1 MGSSSAQASCA
12 EGASPFFRSPQG
24 RRFGRRAGWALVVVA
39 LAWYLVAMAAHMG
52 VCAAGSD
59 SSGYVN
65 NARLLREGRLFADQ
79 RQIEG
84 VNPQDLPW
92 FTYVPLGFEPLHSVR
107 PFDPADANKM
117 VPTYPLGLSA
127 LFVAASVGSSLEIG
141 MPVAMWVML
150 AASLFLTYRLA
161 RQCGLSPGWAGAGV
175 AMLAASPVFIGMS
188 LQAMSDVPALCWT
201 TLALVLALDSRERRW
216 LAGLSGLAVVVAV
229 FIRPS
234 NVLVV
239 LPLLWVFRFDWRR
252 WLWLGLCGLPGAVVW
267 MLTNKALFGRYIAT
281 GYGDVGQLFG
291 WHNVLPVLRNYALS
305 FPRVLPLFFLAA
317 FGLGIRREAC
327 GETRRALAAT
337 TTWVVLPLA
346 FYAFYFHTQEAW
358 WYLRFVLPAFP
369 ALIALA
375 LRGLRRLHG
384 RIAAGATAGGRPVW
398 AGAVVAAVFGA
409 GLLVQ
414 ARATHSWDAWE
425 FGRGE
430 KDYPKLAQLLERH
443 APATA
448 VVFCMQTS
456 GALYFAGPQILVRW
470 DALER
475 EQASRLYAAATRAGR
490 PVYAAF
496 FPFEVSDGCFKKLPG
511 RWTQVDHIRDKTI
524 WRLDDPAG
532 AMPEKIEL
540 PAP

>member
-1 MGSSSAQASCA
+1 MGSSSDQAPRAAGVSQ
-12 EGASPFFRSPQG
+12 FFRSPEG
-24 RRFGRRAGWALVVVA
+24 RRYARIAGWSLVAVAVV
-39 LAWYLVAMAAHMG
+39 WYLALMASRMG

-79 RQIEG
+79 RQLEG

-107 PFDPADANKM
+107 PFNPADANKM

-127 LFVAASVGSSLEIG
+127 LFVAASVGSSLEAG

-161 RQCGLSPGWAGAGV
+161 RQCGLSPGWATAGM

-216 LAGLSGLAVVVAV
+216 LAGLSGLAVAVAV

-305 FPRVLPLFFLAA
+305 FPRVLPLCFLAVL
-317 FGLGIRREAC
+317 GLGREARA
-327 GETRRALAAT
+327 ESRAALAVAV
-337 TTWVVLPLA
+337 TWVVLPLA

-375 LRGLRRLHG
+375 LRGLRRVHG
-384 RIAAGATAGGRPVW
+384 WISGGLAAGLRPVL
-398 AGAVVAAVFGA
+398 ARAAVAVVFAAGFF
-409 GLLVQ
+409 VQ
-414 ARATHSWDAWE
+414 ARAARSWDALE

-443 APATA
+443 APANA

-496 FPFEVSDGCFKKLPG
+496 FPFEVHDGCFKKLPG
-511 RWTQVDHIRDKTI
+511 RWTQVANVRDKTI
-524 WRLDDPAG
+524 WRLDDAAG
-532 AMPEKIEL
+532 SMPETIEL
-540 PAP
+540 PSP